1 MNGKKRPNY
10 YDTSGRIVFVRFFW
24 KNCSQQKD
32 ISKLTDLLEVIS
44 YYVYLIFG
52 QQFSMID
59 GSP

>member
-1 MNGKKRPNY
+1 MNEKNRLNY
-10 YDTSGRIVFVRFFW
+10 YNTSGRNVFVWFFW

-44 YYVYLIFG
+44 YYVYLLFG

-59 GSP
+59 GFP